1 MTDAQEM
8 GLETGERSLISDAA
22 GSTRV
27 ERDTLGEMRVPCGAL
42 WGAQTQRAV
51 ENFPISGQRFG
62 RRFIHALGVV
72 KRACAEANLDLGL
85 LTPELGEAIIRACDK
100 VISGAVDAHFPVDVF
115 QTGSGTSTNM
125 NANEVIA
132 SLAAQGGSDDSADH
146 VRTDS
151 RLAVHPNDHVNMS
164 QSSNDVIPTAIH
176 VALTL
181 ALRDGLIPALD
192 TLAETL
198 DEKARAFDDVVKTG
212 RTHLQDATPIRMGQV
227 FGGYAAQARLSIGRA
242 RQAVEALTELPLG
255 GTAVGTGVACPA
267 GFPALAIGHLNHALN
282 TAFREAENH
291 IEANAARD
299 ALVEASGALKAIAV
313 SLHKIANDIR
323 WMGSGPR
330 NGLGELRLP
339 AVQPGSSIMP
349 GKVNPVIAESLIMVC
364 AQVIGYDVANTL
376 GGLGG
381 AFEINLM
388 MPLLAHN
395 TVSSAE
401 MLANAARSFT
411 ERCVAGLEVDAE
423 RCETALARNLALA
436 TALAPVIGYDQ
447 AAQIAKA
454 AEAEDITVREAAL
467 RADVLSSAELDT
479 LLDPRRMTEPGR

>member
-1 MTDAQEM
+1 MSAIPSARCTYRAAPC
-8 GLETGERSLISDAA
+8 GGADAA
-22 GSTRV
+22 CGGELS
-27 ERDTLGEMRVPCGAL
+27 DLGPAFWPAVHSRAGA
-42 WGAQTQRAV
+42 
-51 ENFPISGQRFG
+51 
-62 RRFIHALGVV
+62 V

-85 LTPELGEAIIRACDK
+85 LTPELGQAIIRACDE

-132 SLAAQGGSDDSADH
+132 TLAEQGGSGETADRA
-146 VRTDS
+146 RTGS

-181 ALRDGLIPALD
+181 ALRDGLIPALE

-198 DEKARAFDDVVKTG
+198 DGKAQAFDGVVKTG

-242 RQAVEALTELPLG
+242 RQAIEALTELPLG

-267 GFPALAIGHLNHALN
+267 DFPKLAIGHLNRALS

-299 ALVEASGALKAIAV
+299 GLVEASGALKAIAV

-330 NGLGELRLP
+330 NGLG
-339 AVQPGSSIMP
+339 
-349 GKVNPVIAESLIMVC
+349 NC
-364 AQVIGYDVANTL
+364 A
-376 GGLGG
+376 
-381 AFEINLM
+381 
-388 MPLLAHN
+388 
-395 TVSSAE
+395 SC
-401 MLANAARSFT
+401 RS
-411 ERCVAGLEVDAE
+411 AGLVDHAGQGQS
-423 RCETALARNLALA
+423 RDRGVSDHGLCSGHWL
-436 TALAPVIGYDQ
+436 
-447 AAQIAKA
+447 
-454 AEAEDITVREAAL
+454 
-467 RADVLSSAELDT
+467 
-479 LLDPRRMTEPGR
+479 